1 MYTILYF
8 DFCIS
13 YSMLITKSL
22 AAISDVPG
30 SYI

>member
-1 MYTILYF
+1 MYTVLYF

-13 YSMLITKSL
+13 YSMHIIKSL
-22 AAISDVPG
+22 GAISDVPG